1 MVVKKMKDYIFI
13 DTNIFVSDKFNID
26 TVPFKLIKKYVDKE
40 VFGVI
45 TTYIAKEEQL
55 NHINIFK
62 DETVAFFKKI
72 YSHRAVLRNVELLT
86 TGNHNDNID
95 FFSKIIDEKY
105 IEMFNSYLESINVF
119 EIPMTKNS
127 KIIFEKYFNE
137 LPPFEANKDKKSE
150 FPDAFMVQSIIDWV
164 DEKDCSVSVISGD
177 KGFISMT
184 KDSPKLLAFENLKD
198 FFKYLSKKNDQY
210 YYEVMETLLNETD
223 DVYDFIKG
231 KLSELEVL
239 DELTEKL
246 KILTDEFSMYDLDT
260 LDLVEINITDF
271 DDSDIVFNIIDIES
285 EEEIVNFQINIE
297 VSTELTGQFEI
308 EDFNNGIYDSEER
321 EYLYIPTK
329 KLNFIEY
336 PKLNYLMRLE
346 IPKGSLEIYRVKNSS
361 VIDNI
366 QTIAPEFD
374 DIIVEEYY
382 LVSEEY

>member
-1 MVVKKMKDYIFI
+1 MKDYIFI

-55 NHINIFK
+55 NHINTFK

-346 IPKGSLEIYRVKNSS
+346 IPKDSLEIYRVKNSS

>member
-1 MVVKKMKDYIFI
+1 MKDYIFI

-62 DETVAFFKKI
+62 DETVASFKKI
-72 YSHRAVLRNVELLT
+72 YSNRAVLRNVELLT
-86 TGNHNDNID
+86 TGNHKDNID

-346 IPKGSLEIYRVKNSS
+346 IPKDSLEIYRVKNSS

>member
-1 MVVKKMKDYIFI
+1 MKDYIFI

-62 DETVAFFKKI
+62 DETVASFKKI
-72 YSHRAVLRNVELLT
+72 YSNRAVLRNVELLT
-86 TGNHNDNID
+86 TGNHKDNID

-346 IPKGSLEIYRVKNSS
+346 IPKDRLEIYRVKNSS